1 MEKEFPRMNA
11 HINLQ
16 GTSIKFERDEIDVG
30 DGAYALLADIAESV
44 SIPPGRFA
52 MIDTPIWAKGD
63 GATIAIIN
71 VQAGNPDS
79 AVASGQYLIPSQENS
94 DRIVALL
101 ANRTTSTIVIN
112 PKNRIG
118 FVEFTLIG
126 GGEQPEQADA
136 ADVTDVATG
145 GTTVPTAQG
154 IEVPAVY
161 APQHI
166 DAEDHPF
173 YATEGSAAFDLRAD
187 QPGDIVLQPGHRAL
201 IDTGLRLAIPLGYE
215 GQIRPRSGLAAKHG
229 IGITNSPAT
238 IDADYRGEIKVVLQN
253 HGQEPFTVAKGD
265 RIAQM
270 LITPVMRAA
279 LDFRTDLDDTVRGVG
294 GFGSTGRA

>member
-1 MEKEFPRMNA
+1 MNA

-16 GTSIKFERDEIDVG
+16 GTAITFAQGEVDIG
-30 DGAYALLADIAESV
+30 DGAYALLADISEGI

-52 MIDTPIWAKGD
+52 VIPTPIWVKGD
-63 GATIAIIN
+63 GSAVAMIN
-71 VQAGNPDS
+71 VQAGRDPEGKG
-79 AVASGQYLIPSQENS
+79 AASGQYMIPSETEAE
-94 DRIVALL
+94 RIFAVVT
-101 ANRTTSTIVIN
+101 NHTTATIVIN

-118 FVEFTLIG
+118 IVEFTLF
-126 GGEQPEQADA
+126 GGEQEAAGSDPAEAA
-136 ADVTDVATG
+136 ADENSVVH
-145 GTTVPTAQG
+145 G
-154 IEVPAVY
+154 IAVPAVY
-161 APQHI
+161 APEHI
-166 DAEDHPF
+166 DAAAHPF

-187 QPGDIVLQPGHRAL
+187 HAEEIVIAPGHRAL
-201 IDTGLRLAIPLGYE
+201 IATGLRLAIPLGYE

-253 HGQEPFTVAKGD
+253 HGQEPFTVAGGD